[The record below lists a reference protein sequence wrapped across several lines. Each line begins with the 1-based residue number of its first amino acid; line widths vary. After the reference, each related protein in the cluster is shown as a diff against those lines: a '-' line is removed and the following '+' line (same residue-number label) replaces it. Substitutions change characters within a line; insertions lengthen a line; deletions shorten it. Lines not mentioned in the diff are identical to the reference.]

1 MVGLDGTV
9 GSIANPRIAHDL
21 NASLPDL
28 QWVTDAYLLALAVLL
43 IPGGKLG
50 DRFGRRLVFLVGVVG
65 FALTSLGV
73 GLIGSIEGVIV
84 FRTLQ
89 GVAGAL
95 LMPNTLAILR
105 SAFPPE
111 KLNAAIGIWGGAS
124 GISIAAGPIIGGLP
138 VENVSWQSVFY
149 INVPVGAVALAVGL
163 AVLAESRDTSGEHR
177 WDLPGLAA
185 LAAGLFALVFGM
197 IKAQGWGW
205 GSGRTIGFLAAAVVL
220 LAAFAFVESRSRA
233 PLVPLRLFRSVSL
246 SLSTIIVTLT
256 FFALFGVLF
265 FVTLYLQNVH
275 GYSAIQAGVR
285 TLPLSGLF
293 MLSSP
298 LGAALNQRFGPR
310 APIALG
316 MVLITT
322 AFIVLTQLGTDSSY
336 NLLWPPFVAI
346 GLGVGMV
353 ITAASD
359 TIVSNAP
366 VDDSGIVGGLQ
377 STAVQ
382 LGGVLGTAVLGSV
395 LASRVGSVL
404 VDKLVTAGVPAG
416 QAQGLAA
423 QKEIV
428 GQGLVPPASGASDAV
443 RQAITTGSH
452 TAFMSG
458 PHVAMVIGAILSG
471 AAFLLALPLRRGQNA
486 GAGVAHI

>member
-1 MVGLDGTV
+1 
-9 GSIANPRIAHDL
+9 
-21 NASLPDL
+21 
-28 QWVTDAYLLALAVLL
+28 
-43 IPGGKLG
+43 
-50 DRFGRRLVFLVGVVG
+50 
-65 FALTSLGV
+65 
-73 GLIGSIEGVIV
+73 
-84 FRTLQ
+84 
-89 GVAGAL
+89 
-95 LMPNTLAILR
+95 
-105 SAFPPE
+105 
-111 KLNAAIGIWGGAS
+111 
-124 GISIAAGPIIGGLP
+124 
-138 VENVSWQSVFY
+138 
-149 INVPVGAVALAVGL
+149 VGL

-359 TIVSNAP
+359 TIVSNASP
-366 VDDSGIVGGLQ
+366 
-377 STAVQ
+377 A
-382 LGGVLGTAVLGSV
+382 
-395 LASRVGSVL
+395 ASSRRRCSS
-404 VDKLVTAGVPAG
+404 AGCWARRCSAPCWPAG
-416 QAQGLAA
+416 SGPSWSTSWSRPGCRPARHRGSPPRKRSSAR
-423 QKEIV
+423 V
-428 GQGLVPPASGASDAV
+428 WCPRPPARPTRSGRRSRRV
-443 RQAITTGSH
+443 RTPRS
-452 TAFMSG
+452 
-458 PHVAMVIGAILSG
+458 
-471 AAFLLALPLRRGQNA
+471 
-486 GAGVAHI
+486 